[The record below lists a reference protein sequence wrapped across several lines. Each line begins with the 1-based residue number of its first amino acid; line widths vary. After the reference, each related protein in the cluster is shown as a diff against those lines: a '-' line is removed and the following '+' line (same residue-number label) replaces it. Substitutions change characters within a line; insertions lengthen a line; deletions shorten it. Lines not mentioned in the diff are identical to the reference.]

1 MQKFLWPFKAATRS
15 VIWEFVIFQWFLF
28 LCLLGK
34 VHGEQS
40 DQRTAFKSLGLAIE
54 DFVAAKMTYDKI
66 KTSSPWPVEFIEA
79 NTVEDMAKKVSNNS
93 SVIRNVSNKVTN
105 LSCEASLLEDQKVM
119 VCELKTN
126 STCLALVYKAKTGEL
141 KAILDTSTIQNL
153 PNEIRNG
160 LFGKFV

>member
-1 MQKFLWPFKAATRS
+1 M
-15 VIWEFVIFQWFLF
+15 
-28 LCLLGK
+28 
-34 VHGEQS
+34 
-40 DQRTAFKSLGLAIE
+40 
-54 DFVAAKMTYDKI
+54 AAKMTYDKI
-66 KTSSPWPVEFIEA
+66 KTSSPWPVEFLES

-105 LSCEASLLEDQKVM
+105 LSCEAFLLEDQKVM

>member
-1 MQKFLWPFKAATRS
+1 M
-15 VIWEFVIFQWFLF
+15 
-28 LCLLGK
+28 
-34 VHGEQS
+34 
-40 DQRTAFKSLGLAIE
+40 
-54 DFVAAKMTYDKI
+54 AAKMTYDKI

-79 NTVEDMAKKVSNNS
+79 DTVEGMAKKVSNNS

-105 LSCEASLLEDQKVM
+105 LSCEAFLLEDQKVM

-153 PNEIRNG
+153 TNETRNG
-160 LFGKFV
+160 LFGKFL

>member
-1 MQKFLWPFKAATRS
+1 
-15 VIWEFVIFQWFLF
+15 
-28 LCLLGK
+28 
-34 VHGEQS
+34 
-40 DQRTAFKSLGLAIE
+40 
-54 DFVAAKMTYDKI
+54 MTYDKI
-66 KTSSPWPVEFIEA
+66 KTSSSWPVEFIEA
-79 NTVEDMAKKVSNNS
+79 DTVEGMAKKVSNNS

>member
-1 MQKFLWPFKAATRS
+1 M
-15 VIWEFVIFQWFLF
+15 
-28 LCLLGK
+28 
-34 VHGEQS
+34 
-40 DQRTAFKSLGLAIE
+40 
-54 DFVAAKMTYDKI
+54 AAKMTYDKV
-66 KTSSPWPVEFIEA
+66 KTSSHWPVDFIEA
-79 NTVEDMAKKVSNNS
+79 NTVEDLAKKVFKNA

-105 LSCEASLLEDQKVM
+105 LSCEAFLLENQKVM

-153 PNEIRNG
+153 PNETRNG

>member
-1 MQKFLWPFKAATRS
+1 M
-15 VIWEFVIFQWFLF
+15 
-28 LCLLGK
+28 
-34 VHGEQS
+34 
-40 DQRTAFKSLGLAIE
+40 
-54 DFVAAKMTYDKI
+54 AAKMTYDKI
-66 KTSSPWPVEFIEA
+66 KTSSQWPVEFLDA
-79 NTVEDMAKKVSNNS
+79 NTVEDMVKNVSKNA

-105 LSCEASLLEDQKVM
+105 LSCEAFLLEDQKVM

-153 PNEIRNG
+153 PHETRNG